1 MPGICS
7 QFATYNRQLNIFVK
21 SLSCSNNFSNIFAMI
36 SSSVTMLVPF
46 LLLSSI
52 TDVFIYYLGIVDL
65 ANVIIKKIRPRI
77 ALDKEQP
84 SLLINYQLMKSSY
97 NSISEIPNNIKTLW
111 NVLYGTV
118 SRMILSCWAK

>member
-1 MPGICS
+1 M
-7 QFATYNRQLNIFVK
+7 T
-21 SLSCSNNFSNIFAMI
+21 

-52 TDVFIYYLGIVDL
+52 TDVFILGIVDL
-65 ANVIIKKIRPRI
+65 VNVIIKKVRPRI

-84 SLLINYQLMKSSY
+84 SLLINYQLTKSSY

-118 SRMILSCWAK
+118 GRMIL

>member
-1 MPGICS
+1 
-7 QFATYNRQLNIFVK
+7 
-21 SLSCSNNFSNIFAMI
+21 MI

-52 TDVFIYYLGIVDL
+52 TDVFILDIVDL
-65 ANVIIKKIRPRI
+65 VNVIIKKVRPRI

-84 SLLINYQLMKSSY
+84 SLLINYQLTKSSY

-118 SRMILSCWAK
+118 GKMIP

>member
-1 MPGICS
+1 M
-7 QFATYNRQLNIFVK
+7 T
-21 SLSCSNNFSNIFAMI
+21 

-52 TDVFIYYLGIVDL
+52 TDVFILDIVDL
-65 ANVIIKKIRPRI
+65 VNVIIKKVRPRI

-84 SLLINYQLMKSSY
+84 SLLINYQLTKSSY

-118 SRMILSCWAK
+118 GRMIL

>member
-1 MPGICS
+1 
-7 QFATYNRQLNIFVK
+7 
-21 SLSCSNNFSNIFAMI
+21 
-36 SSSVTMLVPF
+36 MLVPF

-52 TDVFIYYLGIVDL
+52 TDVFILDIVDL
-65 ANVIIKKIRPRI
+65 VNVIIKKVRPRI

-84 SLLINYQLMKSSY
+84 SLLINYQLTKSSY

-118 SRMILSCWAK
+118 GRMIL

>member
-1 MPGICS
+1 M
-7 QFATYNRQLNIFVK
+7 T
-21 SLSCSNNFSNIFAMI
+21 

-52 TDVFIYYLGIVDL
+52 TDVFILDIVDL
-65 ANVIIKKIRPRI
+65 VNVIIKKVRPRI

-84 SLLINYQLMKSSY
+84 SLLINYQLTKSSY

-118 SRMILSCWAK
+118 GKMIP

>member
-1 MPGICS
+1 M
-7 QFATYNRQLNIFVK
+7 T
-21 SLSCSNNFSNIFAMI
+21 

-46 LLLSSI
+46 LLLSLI
-52 TDVFIYYLGIVDL
+52 TDVFILGIVDL
-65 ANVIIKKIRPRI
+65 VNVIIKKVRPRI

-84 SLLINYQLMKSSY
+84 SLLINYQLTKSSY

-118 SRMILSCWAK
+118 GRMIL

>member
-1 MPGICS
+1 
-7 QFATYNRQLNIFVK
+7 
-21 SLSCSNNFSNIFAMI
+21 
-36 SSSVTMLVPF
+36 MLVPF

-52 TDVFIYYLGIVDL
+52 TDVFILGIVDL
-65 ANVIIKKIRPRI
+65 VNVIIKKVRPRI

-84 SLLINYQLMKSSY
+84 SLLINYQLTKSSY

-118 SRMILSCWAK
+118 GRMIL

>member
-1 MPGICS
+1 
-7 QFATYNRQLNIFVK
+7 
-21 SLSCSNNFSNIFAMI
+21 MI

-52 TDVFIYYLGIVDL
+52 TDVFILDIVDL
-65 ANVIIKKIRPRI
+65 VNVIIKKVRPRI

-84 SLLINYQLMKSSY
+84 SLLINYQLTKSSY

-118 SRMILSCWAK
+118 GRMIL